1 MRDLGVLFD
10 SKLTMKK
17 HIAKVAAVCFFHI
30 RRLRHIRRHVGK
42 DVTIRLALALI
53 TLRLDYCNSV
63 FAGLPQSTFEP
74 LQRVQKL
81 GLCLTYVIVT
91 MSRHIWCNYTGYLS
105 GHECSLNSA
114 HWCTPFTTK
123 DLHRISHS
131 QTLYRLLRQQLL
143 AAVFDHLPLQTML
156 CRGHFPSSAIG
167 PSRMQV
173 MLPRTA
179 FQITFVASP
188 HLQPS
193 EDIWKR
199 FYSLKFLILPRTFN
213 IVMSTGHLCKW
224 TQNRRWWWWW

>member
-91 MSRHIWCNYTGYLS
+91 MSRHI
-105 GHECSLNSA
+105 
-114 HWCTPFTTK
+114 
-123 DLHRISHS
+123 
-131 QTLYRLLRQQLL
+131 
-143 AAVFDHLPLQTML
+143 
-156 CRGHFPSSAIG
+156 
-167 PSRMQV
+167 
-173 MLPRTA
+173 
-179 FQITFVASP
+179 
-188 HLQPS
+188 
-193 EDIWKR
+193 
-199 FYSLKFLILPRTFN
+199 
-213 IVMSTGHLCKW
+213 
-224 TQNRRWWWWW
+224 